1 MSAIKKSFLI
11 ALIYVILGTVYSQ
24 LYWTDFMAGTIV
36 WTILYWF
43 FIPVAFVPI
52 MLIYVEREPF
62 LSIVISQS
70 VALLF
75 IWALF
80 FGCIKLFR
88 WLRPKKG

>member
-1 MSAIKKSFLI
+1 MSDIKKSFLI
-11 ALIYVILGTVYSQ
+11 ALVYVILGTIYS
-24 LYWTDFMAGTIV
+24 LYGIGFMVGSFVGTIIHWV
-36 WTILYWF
+36 
-43 FIPVAFVPI
+43 FIPVAFIPI
-52 MLIYVEREPF
+52 IIIYAQREPF

-88 WLRPKKG
+88 WLRPKQR